1 MCGIA
6 GLIAEPGAPIDLDR
20 LRAMAAAIAHRG
32 PDGEGIHQFDD
43 GRTAF
48 VHRRLAI
55 IDPEARSDQP
65 MHSADGSHSIV
76 FNGEIF
82 NFVELRAELQE
93 KGHRFVTE
101 GDTEVLLAAWREWGE
116 GMLLRLNGMW
126 ALVIRDNRD
135 GSLFLARDR
144 FGIKPLLYASRGQQ
158 FAFASE
164 MRALLTLPWAKSD
177 VDRDIARRVLF
188 DPFGIEGS
196 EQSLFPAIRRVPG
209 GHWARLSP
217 DGALTVRRWWRTV
230 DHLRD
235 VPNTLAGA
243 AEEFRELFFA
253 STRLRM
259 RSDVPIATCLSG
271 GFDSSAVVTS
281 MARIAQENGGSN
293 VRQASDWRR
302 AFVAT
307 FPGLA
312 HDETAEARLAAGAA
326 GVEPRLFD
334 LSNDDP
340 LVAADP
346 VMDALDDIYIS
357 LPSAIWQIYRAV
369 RRGGAVVTL
378 DGHGAD
384 EAFGGYRAAGKP
396 ANHIIR
402 NFFGNGV
409 GRSDAMVGLSEFAK
423 LQNARAKG
431 AMFLRGAA
439 VMPPPGPSIA
449 AQSDQLPD
457 SWSNFDRRLYGMFH
471 ATTLPTILR
480 NFDRLS
486 MAHGVEI
493 RMPFMDWRLVT
504 YIMSLEPQMKEAG
517 GLTKLVA
524 REAMRGIVPEEIRA
538 SPRKVGFN
546 SQMPD
551 WMNGVLG
558 PWALAQIEARPHP
571 LFEEIVDVPALKS
584 RIATLN
590 AKSAWDWYRSDRIWP
605 YINLNW
611 FLNRHAPAH

>member
-6 GLIAEPGAPIDLDR
+6 GLVAAPGERVDIGQ

-32 PDGEGIHQFDD
+32 PDGEGIHSFAND
-43 GRTAF
+43 RAAF

-65 MHSADGSHSIV
+65 MHTADGNHTIV

-82 NFVELRAELQE
+82 NFVELRIELE
-93 KGHRFVTE
+93 GLGHRFTTE
-101 GDTEVLLAAWREWGE
+101 SDTEVLLAAWREWDTE
-116 GMLLRLNGMW
+116 MLPRLNGMW
-126 ALVIRDNRD
+126 ALVVRDNRD
-135 GSLFLARDR
+135 GTLFLARDR
-144 FGIKPLLYASRGQQ
+144 FGIKPLLYASRGGR

-164 MRALLTLPWAKSD
+164 MRALLTLPWARGD
-177 VDRDIARRVLF
+177 VDRDVARRVLF
-188 DPFGIEGS
+188 DPFGVEGS
-196 EQSLFPAIRRVPG
+196 EYSLFPAIRRIPG
-209 GHWARLSP
+209 GHWGRL
-217 DGALTVRRWWRTV
+217 DAQGNLIVRRWWRTV
-230 DHLRD
+230 DNLRD
-235 VPNTLAGA
+235 VPSTLKGA
-243 AEEFRELFFA
+243 ADEFRELFFA

-271 GFDSSAVVTS
+271 GFDSSAVVNT
-281 MARIAQENGGSN
+281 MARIADEHGGAN
-293 VRQASDWRR
+293 VRQASDWRH
-302 AFVAT
+302 AFVAS

-312 HDETAEARLAAGAA
+312 HDETAEARLAASAA
-326 GVEPRLFD
+326 GVTPSLFD

-340 LVAADP
+340 LAAVDP
-346 VMDALDDIYIS
+346 VMESLDDIYIS

-396 ANHIIR
+396 LNHMIR
-402 NFFGNGV
+402 NLLGNGA
-409 GRSDAMVGLSEFAK
+409 GRGAVVAGLSEFAK

-431 AMFLRGAA
+431 AMYLRGATL
-439 VMPPPGPSIA
+439 MPPPALPIA
-449 AQSDQLPD
+449 SQDDQLPA

-471 ATTLPTILR
+471 STTLPTILR

-504 YIMSLEPQMKEAG
+504 FIMSLPPQFKEAG

-524 REAMRGIVPEEIRA
+524 REAMTGIVPEAIRA

-551 WMNGVLG
+551 WMNGALG
-558 PWALAQIEARPHP
+558 KWSAAQLAGPLHP
-571 LFEEIVDVPALKS
+571 VFEELVDVPALRA
-584 RIATLN
+584 RIDTLN
-590 AKSAWDWYRSDRIWP
+590 ARGGWDWYRSDRLWP
-605 YINLNW
+605 YLNLNW
-611 FLNRHAPAH
+611 YLTRHAPA

>member
-6 GLIAEPGAPIDLDR
+6 GLVAAAGERVDVGQ

-32 PDGEGIHQFDD
+32 PDGEGLYVFEND
-43 GRTAF
+43 RAAF

-65 MHSADGSHSIV
+65 MHSADRHHSIV
-76 FNGEIF
+76 FNGEVF
-82 NFVELRAELQE
+82 NFVELRVELE
-93 KGHRFVTE
+93 SLGHRFVTQS
-101 GDTEVLLAAWREWGE
+101 DTEVLLAAWREWGTE
-116 GMLLRLNGMW
+116 MLRRLNGMW
-126 ALVIRDNRD
+126 ALVVRDNRD

-144 FGIKPLLYASRGQQ
+144 FGIKPLLYAMRGGC

-164 MRALLTLPWAKSD
+164 MRALLTLPWARGD
-177 VDRDIARRVLF
+177 IDRDVARRVLF
-188 DPFGIEGS
+188 DPFGVEGS
-196 EQSLFPAIRRVPG
+196 EYSLFPTIRRIPG
-209 GHWARLSP
+209 GHWGRL
-217 DGALTVRRWWRTV
+217 DATGNLTIRRWWNTV
-230 DHLRD
+230 DNLRD
-235 VPNTLAGA
+235 VPSTMKGA
-243 AEEFRELFFA
+243 ADEFREIFFA

-271 GFDSSAVVTS
+271 GFDSSAVVNT
-281 MARIAQENGGSN
+281 MARIAVENGGAN
-293 VRQASDWRR
+293 VRQASDWRH
-302 AFVAT
+302 AFVAS

-312 HDETAEARLAAGAA
+312 HDETAEARLAASAA
-326 GVEPRLFD
+326 GVTPSLFD

-340 LVAADP
+340 LAAVDP
-346 VMDALDDIYIS
+346 VMESLDEIYIS
-357 LPSAIWQIYRAV
+357 LPSAIWQIYRSV

-396 ANHIIR
+396 INHMIR
-402 NFFGNGV
+402 NLLGNGA
-409 GRSDAMVGLSEFAK
+409 GRGAAVARLSEFAK

-431 AMFLRGAA
+431 TMFLRGANL
-439 VMPPPGPSIA
+439 MPPPALPIA
-449 AQSDQLPD
+449 SQGDKLPA

-471 ATTLPTILR
+471 STTLPTILR

-504 YIMSLEPQMKEAG
+504 FIMSLPPQFKEAG

-551 WMNGVLG
+551 WMNGALG
-558 PWALAQIEARPHP
+558 KWSAAQLGGPLHP
-571 LFEEIVDVPALKS
+571 IFEELVDVPAL
-584 RIATLN
+584 RTRVDDLN
-590 AKSAWDWYRSDRIWP
+590 ARGDWDWYRSDRIWP
-605 YINLNW
+605 YLNLNW
-611 FLNRHAPAH
+611 YLTRHAPA